1 MFLDKIISGKNNN
14 KPKRKVEN
22 LVFLIIVLIITIII
36 INTIWT
42 EKRSNIEKIKT
53 NDTNK
58 VLAVEDSVEVNDNL
72 ETKMENILSNIKDV
86 GKVKVFINYV
96 ETSSMIPIY
105 DEKTVTSN
113 VTEED
118 TSGGS
123 RNTVESQSEKQVV
136 FTEKSGVK
144 EPLAQKTT
152 MPVIQGVIITAEGAT
167 NATTKTDITLA
178 VQAVTGLSIDK
189 IQVFEMKK

>member
-1 MFLDKIISGKNNN
+1 MFLDKIIQNENNI

-58 VLAVEDSVEVNDNL
+58 VLAVEDSVEANDNL

-86 GKVKVFINYV
+86 GKVKVFINYL

-118 TSGGS
+118 TAGGS

-136 FTEKSGVK
+136 FTEKSGIK